1 MTRKYSSMKI
11 VFVTIIAFIL
21 ITQGAMHSLAE
32 SATQNN
38 EIIVELKD
46 DTFNPDEITLQSDE
60 TTILVLQNKGVKDH
74 TFTVR
79 DLAIDVEVLP
89 GQEERISVRPE
100 QVGTYELI
108 CRYHMQEGMVGQV
121 VVE

>member
-1 MTRKYSSMKI
+1 MKI

-89 GQEERISVRPE
+89 GQEERISVSPE

>member
-32 SATQNN
+32 SAAQNN

>member
-89 GQEERISVRPE
+89 GQEERISVSPE

>member
-11 VFVTIIAFIL
+11 VFVTIIAFVL

-32 SATQNN
+32 SAAQNN

>member
-1 MTRKYSSMKI
+1 MKI

-32 SATQNN
+32 SAAQNN